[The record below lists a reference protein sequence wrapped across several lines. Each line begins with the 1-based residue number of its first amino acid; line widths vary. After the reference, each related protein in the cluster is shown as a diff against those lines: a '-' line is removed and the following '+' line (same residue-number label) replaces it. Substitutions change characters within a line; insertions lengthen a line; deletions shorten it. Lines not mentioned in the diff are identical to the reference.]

1 MQADMQDL
9 QAPTLLIVD
18 DTPANLDLIARGF
31 ECEGVRVLVAQ
42 DGEEGL
48 GRAKFVRPDLILL
61 DVMLPG
67 IDGFEV
73 CRRLQAD
80 EHTRTIPVIFM
91 TALLDIESKV
101 TAFQA
106 GAVDYVTKP
115 FQIDEI
121 TARVRTHLKL
131 REMQTMLAERNEHLQ
146 REIEERKVAECELR
160 AYREGLEHQVAER
173 TAALRNSERR
183 LEESLARLRDL
194 AAHRERAR
202 EEERMRI
209 ARELHDELG
218 QALTALRMKIALLRV
233 EFGQDNPAL
242 THHVGKMNELV
253 DRTIGVVRGVASAL
267 RPAALDMGVVPALE
281 WLVKEFRANSDI
293 DCELV
298 APEPSLGLGDGVD
311 LAIFRVAQ
319 ESLTN
324 VTRHARASSVRMTL
338 QARDDQCTLEVC
350 DDGCGFAPDDIEHD
364 KFGLVGMRERV
375 EMLGGEFFIASAPGE
390 GTALRVRLPAANR
403 WRNNDKNSDRR

>member
-1 MQADMQDL
+1 MQIDSPFPRR
-9 QAPTLLIVD
+9 PTILIVD
-18 DTPANLDLIARGF
+18 DTPANLDVIAKGLERD
-31 ECEGVRVLVAQ
+31 GVRVVVAQ

-48 GRAKFVRPDLILL
+48 RRATFVHPDLILL
-61 DVMLPG
+61 DIMLPG
-67 IDGFEV
+67 MDGFEV
-73 CRRLQAD
+73 CRRLQQN
-80 EHTRTIPVIFM
+80 ERTRAIPVIFM

-101 TAFQA
+101 AAFKS

-115 FQIDEI
+115 FQIDEV
-121 TARVRTHLKL
+121 TARVRTHLNL
-131 REMQTMLAERNEHLQ
+131 REMQTMLAERNERLQ
-146 REIEERKVAECELR
+146 REIEERKVAERKLQ
-160 AYREGLEHQVAER
+160 AYREGLELQVADR
-173 TAALRNSERR
+173 TAALRESEQR
-183 LEESLARLRDL
+183 LEESLVRVREL

-242 THHVGKMNELV
+242 TRHVGRMNELL
-253 DRTIGVVRGVASAL
+253 DRTIGVVRGVSSAL

-281 WLVKEFRANSDI
+281 WLVKEFRAHSDI

-298 APEPSLGLGDGVD
+298 APEPSLGLGDGVE

-338 QARDDQCTLEVC
+338 QARDDQCMLEVR
-350 DDGCGFAPDDIEHD
+350 DDGCGFAPDTVERD

-375 EMLGGEFFIASAPGE
+375 EMLGGEFSIASMPGE
-390 GTALRVRLPAANR
+390 GTALRVRLPAAR
-403 WRNNDKNSDRR
+403 PQEAR

>member
-1 MQADMQDL
+1 MQIDTPFPRR
-9 QAPTLLIVD
+9 PTILIVD
-18 DTPANLDLIARGF
+18 DTPANLDVIAKGLERD
-31 ECEGVRVLVAQ
+31 GVRVVVAQ

-48 GRAKFVRPDLILL
+48 RRATFVHPDLILL
-61 DVMLPG
+61 DIMLPG

-73 CRRLQAD
+73 CRRLQQN
-80 EHTRTIPVIFM
+80 EHTHAIPVIFM
-91 TALLDIESKV
+91 TALLDIENKV
-101 TAFQA
+101 AAFRA

-115 FQIDEI
+115 FQIDEV
-121 TARVRTHLKL
+121 TARVRTHLNL
-131 REMQTMLAERNEHLQ
+131 REMRTMLAERNERLQ
-146 REIEERKVAECELR
+146 REIEERKIAECKLQ
-160 AYREGLEHQVAER
+160 AYREGLELQVAER
-173 TAALRNSERR
+173 TAALRESEQR
-183 LEESLARLRDL
+183 LEESLARLREL
-194 AAHRERAR
+194 AEHRERAR

-233 EFGQDNPAL
+233 EFGQDTPAL
-242 THHVGKMNELV
+242 NHHVGKMNELV
-253 DRTIGVVRGVASAL
+253 DRTIGVVRGVSSAL

-281 WLVKEFRANSDI
+281 WLVKEFRVHSDI

-298 APEPSLGLGDGVD
+298 APEPSLGLGDGVE

-338 QARDDQCTLEVC
+338 QAGDKQCMLEVC
-350 DDGCGFAPDDIEHD
+350 DDGCGFAPHEVERD

-375 EMLGGEFFIASAPGE
+375 EMLGGEFAIASVPGE
-390 GTALRVRLPAANR
+390 GTALRVRLPAAKPLEAR
-403 WRNNDKNSDRR
+403 